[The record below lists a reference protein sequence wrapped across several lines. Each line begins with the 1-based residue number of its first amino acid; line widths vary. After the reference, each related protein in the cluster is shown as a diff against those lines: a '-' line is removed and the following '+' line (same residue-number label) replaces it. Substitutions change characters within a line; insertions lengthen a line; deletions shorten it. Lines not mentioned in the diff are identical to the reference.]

1 MSDTSVVTPELTAE
15 EQKQVLLVQRQ
26 ILTLQV
32 NIHNAQ
38 KQLEQMGPVL
48 NQLLTNIATSH
59 KIDPNAYT
67 FDLDNLK
74 LVAKPAPQVQAAP
87 AQEAVPAGEQI
98 GRAN

>member
-1 MSDTSVVTPELTAE
+1 MSDEQKAVPELTAE
-15 EQKQVLLVQRQ
+15 EQKQVLLIQRQ

-48 NQLLTNIATSH
+48 NNLLTNIATAH
-59 KIDPNAYT
+59 KIDPNTFT
-67 FDLDNLK
+67 FDLDNLR
-74 LVAKPAPQVQAAP
+74 LVPKAEAPTPEVQAS
-87 AQEAVPAGEQI
+87 VPAGEQI